1 VDATVTLF
9 QANAASIALYDPPTD
24 RLVFR
29 VAAGAQGSGVIG
41 LSIPTD
47 QGLAGYVYSTGQAL
61 ALSDVENDRRFG
73 RAVAEKTAYIPK
85 SIVAVPL
92 VDEEGTIGVLE
103 VLDKRDSAAFTLR
116 DVELASVFA
125 RQAAIAISASRVER
139 DTAAL
144 LAEVARRAT
153 AGDAASGEPA
163 GGLAIDALVAA
174 AGAELARGDE
184 TGLWGLV
191 DAIGRLRRADPAQV
205 RLVADLIGVLAE
217 HAERAARPSRRSR
230 LAREAGQVGNRA
242 AEPPAEDA

>member
-1 VDATVTLF
+1 M
-9 QANAASIALYDPPTD
+9 
-24 RLVFR
+24 
-29 VAAGAQGSGVIG
+29 
-41 LSIPTD
+41 
-47 QGLAGYVYSTGQAL
+47 
-61 ALSDVENDRRFG
+61 
-73 RAVAEKTAYIPK
+73 AEKTAYIPT

-144 LAEVARRAT
+144 LAEVARRAVGT
-153 AGDAASGEPA
+153 GGAEPA
-163 GGLAIDALVAA
+163 DGLAVEALVEA

-184 TGLWGLV
+184 TGLWGLA
-191 DAIGRLRRADPAQV
+191 DAIGRLRRADPAQI
-205 RLVADLIGVLAE
+205 RLVADLIAVLAD
-217 HAERAARPSRRSR
+217 HAERSARPGRRGR
-230 LAREAGQVGNRA
+230 PGRATGKGGIRA